1 MSPTML
7 QSASIFQGA
16 SPFEVSSYVQRHIG
30 NHHIELRGGTGRAML
45 CHKRFGALGL
55 SQLSYGERAV
65 VSTTTGLAH
74 SYHLQVVIA
83 GDCTV
88 HHKGKEAFTL
98 TPGTATLINPQDLVS
113 LEYSDDCVKLIVNLP
128 TDLVSDCYRE
138 QVGELPAGGLRFDTQ
153 VFRLDQSASFS
164 KWLELLFLEA
174 DQHVVDTSRLG
185 APMGVL
191 VASKLIDAFCH
202 PLPRLGGDAD
212 FFCMIDRLIDERAR
226 SDITT
231 EELASLCN
239 VSVRTLYERFKRAD
253 RVSPHAY
260 IKARRLRQVREAI
273 RGAHGKVR
281 NVTQVAL
288 DFGFNHLG
296 RFSSEYKG
304 LFGELPSETL
314 RRRTG

>member
-1 MSPTML
+1 ML
-7 QSASIFQGA
+7 QSGSIFQGA

-30 NHHIELRGGTGRAML
+30 NHHIELRGGAGRAML

-74 SYHLQVVIA
+74 SYHLQVVVA
-83 GDCTV
+83 GDCKV
-88 HHKGKEAFTL
+88 HHKGHEAFTL
-98 TPGTATLINPQDLVS
+98 TPGTATLINPQDPVS

-128 TDLVSDCYRE
+128 TSLINRCYQE
-138 QVGELPAGGLRFDTQ
+138 QVGELPAGGLCFDAQ
-153 VFRLDQSASFS
+153 AFQFDQDGAFS
-164 KWLELLFLEA
+164 KLLELLFLEA
-174 DQHVVDTSRLG
+174 DQQVAENHPLG

-191 VASKLIDAFCH
+191 MASKLMEAFSH
-202 PLPRLGGDAD
+202 PLPRPGGDSD
-212 FFCMIDRLIDERAR
+212 FFSMIDRFIDERAC

-231 EELASLCN
+231 EELAHLCN

-260 IKARRLRQVREAI
+260 IKARRLHKVRERI
-273 RGAHGKVR
+273 RAAPGKVR
-281 NVTQVAL
+281 NVTEVAL
-288 DFGFNHLG
+288 EFGFNHLG
-296 RFSSEYKG
+296 RFSSEYKL

-314 RRRTG
+314 RRRTSFKM

>member
-1 MSPTML
+1 ML
-7 QSASIFQGA
+7 QSGSIFQGA

-30 NHHIELRGGTGRAML
+30 HHHIELRGGAGRAML

-55 SQLSYGERAV
+55 SQLSYGERAI

-74 SYHLQVVIA
+74 SYHLQVVVA
-83 GDCTV
+83 GDCKVLHEGNT
-88 HHKGKEAFTL
+88 AFTL
-98 TPGTATLINPQDLVS
+98 TPGSATLINPQDPVS

-128 TDLVSDCYRE
+128 TELIADCYRE
-138 QVGELPAGGLRFDTQ
+138 QVGKLPAGGLRFDAQ
-153 VFRLDQSASFS
+153 VFQLDQAGSFS
-164 KWLELLFLEA
+164 KLLELLFLEA
-174 DQHVVDTSRLG
+174 DQQVVDNRRLCM
-185 APMGVL
+185 PMGVL
-191 VASKLIDAFCH
+191 VASKLIEAFGH
-202 PLPRLGGDAD
+202 PLPRLAGEADTD
-212 FFCMIDRLIDERAR
+212 FFSLIDRLIDERAR

-231 EELASLCN
+231 EELAHLSN

-273 RGAHGKVR
+273 RGSNGKVR

-296 RFSSEYKG
+296 RFSSEYKS

-314 RRRTG
+314 RRRIG